1 MATIKDQQIVGDLKV
16 GRRTFLK
23 LGSSAVVASCVGNA
37 KGQEANTQDVT
48 NSGNHSGKN
57 AHSSRFVD
65 LVNPLQGTDSTSL
78 FSRGNTLP
86 IVAMPFA
93 MAHWTLQSSDQDSWF
108 FQPRDERLQ
117 GIRCTHQLSPWL
129 SDYGFATILPFSGEA
144 SPEPSSRAS
153 SYRSRELQISPH
165 FLKLRLMRYRCWLEL
180 VPTEHGSLM
189 RFTFQDEGTHGVFID
204 LPGSD
209 AEVEYDKVSGTIK
222 ALTHKNEGGVQA
234 NFAAYYVVKSD
245 TPITSCEVKEIKDRR
260 IAVVRFASEKNE
272 PINLRI
278 GTSFISFDQ
287 ASLNLKQ
294 EVGQKSIETLEQE
307 AAKTWEDTLG
317 RVQIQGGTDEQL
329 RTFYSCLYRTQLFP
343 RMWHEKD
350 ASGNI
355 VHRSPY
361 NGNVEP
367 GFLFADHGYW
377 DDYHAW
383 YPMMLLLYPERLSQI
398 LQGWVN
404 ALKEGG
410 WFPQFPCP
418 GYRGAM
424 TGSLIDSVFGDAAA
438 KGLKGFDIQ
447 AAYSGLKKHATQKGD
462 PDKGY
467 GRVGIEH
474 YLKLGYVP
482 CDLVTGGAAQ
492 TLDFAYGDFCIAQ
505 VAHAAGL
512 HEDAAMFE
520 KRSQNWKNI
529 FDPNTKF
536 LRGKLA
542 DGSWLEPFE
551 QHTWGGAYVEGGPWQ
566 YRFNVLHDPEG
577 LMQALGGKDEL
588 MKYLEEMLT
597 QAPTFHIGSY
607 GTEIHEMSEMAAAD
621 FGQYAHSNQP
631 VHNVLYMFTAA
642 GRRDRTQYWVH
653 RVLNELYSPD
663 NFAGDEDTGATSAW
677 YILSSL
683 GLFALCPGK
692 PEWTLG
698 SPLFKSA
705 EIRFPEGRAI
715 RIDAVRKDPKDFYNQ
730 VKLNGAVQHGPSIPH
745 SALLSNAHLEFTA
758 V

>member
-1 MATIKDQQIVGDLKV
+1 MANELKV

-37 KGQEANTQDVT
+37 TGQEANNNGTY
-48 NSGNHSGKN
+48 SGEKVQP
-57 AHSSRFVD
+57 SRRID
-65 LVNPLQGTDSTSL
+65 LVNLLQGTDSTPL

-86 IVAMPFA
+86 IVAMPFG
-93 MAHWTLQSSDQDSWF
+93 MAHWTLQSSDQGSWF
-108 FQPRDERLQ
+108 FQPHDERLQ

-129 SDYGFATILPFSGEA
+129 ADYGFATILPFSGDA
-144 SPEPSSRAS
+144 SPEPAGRAS

-180 VPTEHGSLM
+180 VPTEHGSIM
-189 RFTFQDEGTHGVFID
+189 RFTFQDEGTRGVFID
-204 LPGSD
+204 LPGSN
-209 AEVEYDKVSGTIK
+209 AEVEYDAVSGTIK
-222 ALTHKNEGGVQA
+222 ALTHENQGGVQA
-234 NFAAYYVVKSD
+234 NFAAYYVFKSD
-245 TPITSCEVKEIKDRR
+245 TPIAGCEVKQIKDRR
-260 IAVVRFASEKNE
+260 IAVVRFASEENG

-294 EVGQKSIETLEQE
+294 EIGQKSFESLEQE
-307 AAKTWEDTLG
+307 AAKVWEDALG

-383 YPMMLLLYPERLSQI
+383 YPMMTLLYPERLGQI

-438 KGLKGFDIQ
+438 KGINGFDLH
-447 AAYSGLKKHATQKGD
+447 AAYSGLKKHATQKGY

-512 HEDAAMFE
+512 HEEAAMFE

-529 FDPNTKF
+529 FDSHTKF

-542 DGSWLEPFE
+542 DGSWLEPFD
-551 QHTWGGAYVEGGPWQ
+551 QYTWGGAYVEGGPWQ

-577 LMQALGGKDEL
+577 LMEALGGKDAL
-588 MKYLEEMLT
+588 VKYLEEMLT
-597 QAPTFHIGSY
+597 QAPAFHVGTY
-607 GTEIHEMSEMAAAD
+607 GAEIHEMSEMAAAD

-705 EIRFPEGRAI
+705 EIRLPEGRTI
-715 RIDAVRKDPKDFYNQ
+715 RIDAIRSAPNEFYNQ
-730 VKLNGAVQHGPSIPH
+730 VKLNGIVQHGPSIPH
-745 SALLSNAHLEFTA
+745 RALLSNAHLEFTA

>member
-1 MATIKDQQIVGDLKV
+1 MDTFDFD
-16 GRRTFLK
+16 RRTFLK
-23 LGSSAVVASCVGNA
+23 LGSTVVLASCIGNA
-37 KGQEANTQDVT
+37 KGQEPRSRDEAHRS
-48 NSGNHSGKN
+48 NST
-57 AHSSRFVD
+57 AHAMMPARLIDF
-65 LVNPLQGTDSTSL
+65 VNPLQGTDSTPL

-86 IVAMPFA
+86 IVAMPFG
-93 MAHWTLQSSDQDSWF
+93 MAHWTLQSSDQGGWF
-108 FQPRDERLQ
+108 FQPHDERLQ

-129 SDYGFATILPFSGEA
+129 SDYGFATILPFSGDA

-165 FLKLRLMRYRCWLEL
+165 LLKLRLMRYRCWLEL
-180 VPTEHGSLM
+180 TPTEHGALV
-189 RFTFQDEGTHGVFID
+189 RFTFQDEGSHGVFID
-204 LPGSD
+204 LPGND
-209 AEVEYDKVSGTIK
+209 AEAEYDASGGMIK
-222 ALTHKNEGGVQA
+222 ALTHKNEGGVQPG
-234 NFAAYYVVKSD
+234 FAAYYIAQSD
-245 TPITSCEVKEIKDRR
+245 IPITSFEVKTMNERR
-260 IAVVRFASEKNE
+260 VAIVRFASTKAGLVH
-272 PINLRI
+272 LRI
-278 GTSFISFDQ
+278 GTSFISLDQ
-287 ASLNLKQ
+287 ALQNLKQ
-294 EVGQKSIETLEQE
+294 EVGQKSFEKLQKE
-307 AAKTWEDTLG
+307 AAQVWEDTLG
-317 RVQIQGGTDEQL
+317 RVRIQGATDAQL

-361 NGNVEP
+361 NGKVEP

-438 KGLKGFDIQ
+438 KGLTGFDVQ
-447 AAYSGLKKHATQKGD
+447 AAYLGLKKHATQKGD
-462 PDKGY
+462 PGKGY

-482 CDLVTGGAAQ
+482 CDLVGGGAAQ

-505 VAHAAGL
+505 VARATGM

-520 KRSQNWKNI
+520 KRSQNWRNI
-529 FDPNTKF
+529 FDPGTKF
-536 LRGKLA
+536 IRGKLT

-551 QHTWGGAYVEGGPWQ
+551 PHTWGGAYVEGGAWQ

-577 LMQALGGKDEL
+577 LMEAFGGKDAFV
-588 MKYLEEMLT
+588 KSLEEMLT
-597 QAPTFHIGSY
+597 QAPVFDVGSY
-607 GTEIHEMSEMAAAD
+607 GAEIHEMSEMAAVD

-631 VHNVLYMFTAA
+631 VHNVLYMFAAA
-642 GRRDRTQYWVH
+642 GRRDRMQYWVH

-663 NFAGDEDTGATSAW
+663 NFAGDEDTGAMSAW

-692 PEWTLG
+692 SDWTLG
-698 SPLFKSA
+698 APLFNSA
-705 EIRFPEGRAI
+705 EIRFSEGRTI
-715 RIDAVRKDPKDFYNQ
+715 RIDAARKRSRDFYNQ
-730 VKLNGAVQHGPSIPH
+730 VRLNGTAQYGPFIPH
-745 SALLSNAHLEFTA
+745 TALQSSAHLEFRA
-758 V
+758 I